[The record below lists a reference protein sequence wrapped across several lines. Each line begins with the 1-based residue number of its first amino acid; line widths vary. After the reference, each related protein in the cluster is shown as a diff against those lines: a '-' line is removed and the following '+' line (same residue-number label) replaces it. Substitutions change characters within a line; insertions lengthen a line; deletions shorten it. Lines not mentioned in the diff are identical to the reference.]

1 MHLPI
6 KYQLEGKMLGGM
18 NVLGF
23 GGGGGGGGRRASEDE
38 EELEVRI

>member
-18 NVLGF
+18 NVF
-23 GGGGGGGGRRASEDE
+23 GMGEGEGKAQKMKKS
-38 EELEVRI
+38 